1 MGGRSHRGS
10 LWSASFPYRLGKSKS
25 RLSRCALELRVLHH
39 FHETTVSAVAL
50 RKKASARSVEV
61 GYCVDQNRQTPYNL
75 LLAGEQHVHD
85 AMNVGVG
92 RQIRPR
98 EPVLFSDSSKTL
110 PILAY
115 DGPLRG
121 RLAEVVGWE
130 QDSVTSAEQK

>member
-1 MGGRSHRGS
+1 M
-10 LWSASFPYRLGKSKS
+10 
-25 RLSRCALELRVLHH
+25 
-39 FHETTVSAVAL
+39 
-50 RKKASARSVEV
+50 
-61 GYCVDQNRQTPYNL
+61 
-75 LLAGEQHVHD
+75 HD